1 MRVGIA
7 PRLALLLALVGAL
20 AAGATGWYVYRA
32 SSELVVSAA
41 QSRLLTAT
49 QVVKRRIMSTREF
62 VSRDLQVLATHPA
75 AVRALSG
82 PDPQAR
88 SELLTLFQLRMLV
101 SPAYLQLRLISADD
115 FGAEVVRLDRDVTGP
130 LPVPDDDLQEKGHF
144 AYVSQALTLQA
155 GQTFVS
161 DIVINRESGA
171 HLSEGKPSLVMS
183 MPVMGAAGR
192 VVGVMAI
199 NLDVQGMFDLLAQ
212 DLPPEFQLYLANGVG
227 DILIHPDAGLTFGFD
242 RGQRQLVQ
250 DHMPPTRPLVERLKE
265 EVVFDLPAG
274 PHAREPLVAA
284 FVRQSIQVV
293 SDEQQLLLGLAQPLR
308 LVLAEVEQLR
318 LTIVHIVA
326 VLGLVW
332 LVVAVVL
339 ARALSRPINEIGQA
353 ARLFAQG
360 EVAHRLPTERNDEVG
375 DLARSFER
383 MQSQITQQLHELE
396 RSRRELSDQA
406 RHDGL
411 TGLANRR
418 LFGERLQAAL
428 AHRRRHGGEVA
439 LLLLDL
445 DRFKPIND
453 THGHDAGDAVLKAV
467 SQRLRD
473 NVREVDT
480 AARLG
485 GDEFVVLLSGVSNVA
500 DLAPFAL
507 KLLERVSEPIAHGNL
522 MLQVGCSLGISRTP
536 VDGDT
541 PDTLLLAADAA
552 MYEAKDSGRHSVRW
566 ATPVA
571 PMPQPRRVDEA
582 ADQVVDRVI
591 DQTSDQA

>member
-1 MRVGIA
+1 
-7 PRLALLLALVGAL
+7 
-20 AAGATGWYVYRA
+20 
-32 SSELVVSAA
+32 
-41 QSRLLTAT
+41 
-49 QVVKRRIMSTREF
+49 
-62 VSRDLQVLATHPA
+62 
-75 AVRALSG
+75 
-82 PDPQAR
+82 
-88 SELLTLFQLRMLV
+88 
-101 SPAYLQLRLISADD
+101 
-115 FGAEVVRLDRDVTGP
+115 
-130 LPVPDDDLQEKGHF
+130 
-144 AYVSQALTLQA
+144 
-155 GQTFVS
+155 
-161 DIVINRESGA
+161 
-171 HLSEGKPSLVMS
+171 
-183 MPVMGAAGR
+183 
-192 VVGVMAI
+192 
-199 NLDVQGMFDLLAQ
+199 
-212 DLPPEFQLYLANGVG
+212 
-227 DILIHPDAGLTFGFD
+227 

-265 EVVFDLPAG
+265 EVVFDLPVG

-284 FVRQSIQVV
+284 FVRQNIQVV

-383 MQSQITQQLHELE
+383 MQSQITHQLHELE

-418 LFGERLQAAL
+418 LFGERLQASL